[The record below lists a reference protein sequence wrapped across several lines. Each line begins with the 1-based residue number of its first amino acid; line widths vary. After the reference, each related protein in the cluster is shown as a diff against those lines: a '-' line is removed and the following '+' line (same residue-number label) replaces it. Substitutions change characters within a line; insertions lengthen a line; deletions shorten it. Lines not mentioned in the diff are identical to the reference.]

1 MSAQISSALP
11 DCVDS
16 PEFVTGNMLDAAA
29 RRLIFNGLR
38 RLDVGDLTLREGA
51 QAFHFGSKS
60 QEDDF
65 SSAIELAAV
74 VNVHSPRLYRRTLI
88 DGVNGVAES
97 FMRGEFT
104 CDELVNM
111 LRIFLASAINK
122 NVVSNGSWVK
132 TLLSRCANVSRR
144 NSRSGSRRNISD
156 HYDLSNDF
164 FKLWLD
170 ETMSYSSGIF
180 ATPAATMADASR
192 AKNDRMCRK
201 LGLTSDDHLLEIGT
215 GWGEMAIHAAK
226 HFGCRVT
233 TTTISDQQHAYAKA
247 RIERAG
253 LADRI
258 RLLKTDYRDLAGEYD
273 KIVSVEMIEAVG
285 HEYYGTFFRKCC
297 DLLRPNGAM
306 MMQAI
311 VIADE
316 AYDEARRDM
325 DFIKRYIF
333 PGSCIPSVAT
343 LTNKAAQRSDLRLR
357 HLEDITPHY
366 AETLRRWRET
376 FMAKADEVRALGFD
390 ERFLKM
396 WEFYL
401 AYCEAGFHERH
412 ISNVQMLLV
421 RPQHR
426 GDMILPTLG

>member
-1 MSAQISSALP
+1 MSAHLNPAVLESIQT
-11 DCVDS
+11 
-16 PEFVTGNMLDAAA
+16 PEFVGGNVIDGAA
-29 RRLIFNGLR
+29 RRLIFKALQ
-38 RLDVGDLTLREGA
+38 RLDTGDLTLREGA
-51 QAFHFGSKS
+51 DAFHFGGTGGPNGFGA
-60 QEDDF
+60 D
-65 SSAIELAAV
+65 LAAV
-74 VNVHSPRLYRRTLI
+74 VNVHSPRLYRRTLT
-88 DGVNGVAES
+88 DGTNGVAES

-104 CDELVNM
+104 CDDLVSM

-122 NVVSNGSWVK
+122 NVVGYGSRFK
-132 TLLSRCANVSRR
+132 TLVARCANVSRR
-144 NSRSGSRRNISD
+144 NSKTGSKRNIAD
-156 HYDLSNDF
+156 HYDLSNNF

-170 ETMSYSSGIF
+170 ETMSYSAGIF
-180 ATPAATMADASR
+180 ESPTATMADASR

-201 LGLTSDDHLLEIGT
+201 LALTPDDHLLEIGT

-233 TTTISDQQHAYAKA
+233 TTTISEQQHHYAKQ
-247 RIERAG
+247 RIEAEG
-253 LADRI
+253 LSDRI
-258 RLLKTDYRDLAGEYD
+258 TLLKRDYRDLTGKYD

-297 DLLRPNGAM
+297 DLLKPNGAL

-316 AYDEARRDM
+316 AYDEARRAV

-333 PGSCIPSVAT
+333 PGSCIPSVAK
-343 LTNKAAQRSDLRLR
+343 LTTKAAGSSDLRLR

-366 AETLRRWRET
+366 AETLRRWRIT
-376 FMAKADEVRALGFD
+376 FMEKADEVRALGFD
-390 ERFLKM
+390 ERFMKM

-412 ISNVQMLLV
+412 ISDVQMLFV

-426 GDMILPTLG
+426 GDMILPRLG